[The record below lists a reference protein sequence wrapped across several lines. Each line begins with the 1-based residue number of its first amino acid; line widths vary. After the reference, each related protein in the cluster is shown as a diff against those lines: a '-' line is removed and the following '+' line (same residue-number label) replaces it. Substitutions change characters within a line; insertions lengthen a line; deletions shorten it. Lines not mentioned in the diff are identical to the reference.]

1 MEYSKFDKL
10 KYLLVSYGCG
20 DSYATHASRYI
31 IDFAKRN
38 NIDVDFAVILA
49 TSLNKALGKDV
60 RNILT
65 YITKLDKY
73 FEKSALTPK
82 MLFNGLCDH
91 EPKCGWWR
99 FDIMMYRLEDL
110 ANNGL
115 LKE

>member
-65 YITKLDKY
+65 YITKLDKH
-73 FEKSALTPK
+73 FEKSALTPR

-91 EPKCGWWR
+91 EPKYGWFG
-99 FDIMMYRLEDL
+99 FDLMIGILKGL
-110 ANNGL
+110 ANKGL